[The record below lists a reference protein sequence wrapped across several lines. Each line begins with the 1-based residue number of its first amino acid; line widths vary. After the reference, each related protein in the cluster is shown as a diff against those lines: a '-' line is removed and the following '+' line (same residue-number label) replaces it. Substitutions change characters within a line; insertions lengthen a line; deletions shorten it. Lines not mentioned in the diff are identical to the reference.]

1 MTKFFFS
8 SQNLIFG
15 HFWPISPIFGA
26 KKVFAQ
32 IRNNMHNLIRASGT
46 MPKFRG
52 I

>member
-8 SQNLIFG
+8 FKNLIFG

-32 IRNNMHNLIRASGT
+32 IQIVMHNLIRASGT
-46 MPKFRG
+46 MPKFRE